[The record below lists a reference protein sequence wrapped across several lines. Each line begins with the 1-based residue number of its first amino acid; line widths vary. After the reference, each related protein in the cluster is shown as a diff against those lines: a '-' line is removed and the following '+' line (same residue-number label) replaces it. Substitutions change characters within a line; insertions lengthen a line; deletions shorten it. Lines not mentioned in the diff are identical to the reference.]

1 MKNLETSLRVSACP
15 ELGEG
20 NERSNLLLRLRDCFS
35 AIAMTV
41 IFVLMPVLTMAQ
53 DVEMADMLHENGKI
67 YVVVG
72 VIAII
77 FVGLVVYLVS
87 IDRRLTK
94 MEKEEK

>member
-1 MKNLETSLRVSACP
+1 MKNLLKTLVW
-15 ELGEG
+15 
-20 NERSNLLLRLRDCFS
+20 
-35 AIAMTV
+35 
-41 IFVLMPVLTMAQ
+41 LMAFMPISVFAQ